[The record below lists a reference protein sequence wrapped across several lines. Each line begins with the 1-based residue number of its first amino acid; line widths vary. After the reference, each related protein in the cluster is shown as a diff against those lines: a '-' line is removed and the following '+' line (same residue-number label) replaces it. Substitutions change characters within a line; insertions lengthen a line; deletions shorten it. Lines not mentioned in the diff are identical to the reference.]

1 MTQEPLYHRCLPILQ
16 DIALDDDDR
25 AEKLE
30 LFVRD
35 QEQLSGKDLE
45 DAVLQILWRFR
56 SNTHPNSANRPPQRI
71 TVIKKTAPAAWQVAR
86 VPTPSS
92 SLPKS
97 LGAGLSPSP
106 NFLRTSKSNAASP
119 FTSPRNSP
127 RLSFAT
133 TYIPHS
139 PRLDA
144 YLPAPSEPSPKQEYY
159 ENLSNDSFEWLTGDD
174 AISNASSLPSDSL
187 PNEAANA
194 LIMGPHDMLRS
205 IFGEEFSNEYLE
217 KTLEANGYDIAV
229 TMNGLIESR
238 GFIMDPA
245 MSPPPPTILIGKS
258 LSPKARPSTPAKT
271 TVVCRYFL
279 SNGSCARAD
288 CKFSHDTSATVCKYW
303 LAGNCLAG
311 DTCVFAHDPSLAY
324 AKLAQTPPRQIVQP
338 NLQDYDAFPT
348 LHGAGGPYMA
358 DFSSPT
364 DPNFSAPR
372 RAASATVFNPL
383 ANFTPSSASRPQSR
397 PGSRPG
403 SRAATPSFP
412 PVGDNDAF
420 PSLDS
425 ASKNKAHRGRRGGG
439 HGHAHKPSPS
449 SLVDVVRM
457 AGPGSPSP
465 SQNRNK
471 PSRSRLAAA
480 REFNVAAMSIPAPEY
495 LPWVA
500 TGDVVNKAYV
510 KARAEAFKHASQRNK
525 LLQG

>member
-1 MTQEPLYHRCLPILQ
+1 MTQEPLYRRCLPILQ
-16 DIALDDDDR
+16 DVALDDDDR

-35 QEQLSGKDLE
+35 QAQLSGKDLE
-45 DAVLQILWRFR
+45 NAVLDILWRFR
-56 SNTHPNSANRPPQRI
+56 ANTDPDSTSRPAQRI
-71 TVIKKTAPAAWQVAR
+71 TTIKKSAPAAWQVAR

-92 SLPKS
+92 SLPKALS
-97 LGAGLSPSP
+97 AGLSPSP
-106 NFLRTSKSNAASP
+106 SFLRTSKSNAASP

-133 TYIPHS
+133 PYIPHS

-174 AISNASSLPSDSL
+174 ATSNASSLPHDTL

-194 LIMGPHDMLRS
+194 LVMGPHDMLRS

-217 KTLEANGYDIAV
+217 KTLEENGYDIAV
-229 TMNGLIESR
+229 TMNVLIESR
-238 GFIMDPA
+238 GFVVDPA
-245 MSPPPPTILIGKS
+245 MSPPPTILIGKS
-258 LSPKARPSTPAKT
+258 LSPKGRPATPAKT

-338 NLQDYDAFPT
+338 NFQDYDAFPT
-348 LHGAGGPYMA
+348 LHGSAGTYTA
-358 DFSSPT
+358 EFSTPT
-364 DPNFSAPR
+364 KATYSSQR
-372 RAASATVFNPL
+372 KASSGTVFNPL

-403 SRAATPSFP
+403 SRSATPSL
-412 PVGDNDAF
+412 PVVADSDAF

-425 ASKNKAHRGRRGGG
+425 ANRHKAHRGRRGQN
-439 HGHAHKPSPS
+439 HAHKPSPS
-449 SLVDVVRM
+449 SLADVIRM
-457 AGPGSPSP
+457 AGAGSPSP
-465 SQNRNK
+465 SQSRGK
-471 PSRSRLAAA
+471 PTRSRLVAA
-480 REFNVAAMSIPAPEY
+480 REFNVAAMSIPAPEH